1 MEPTA
6 VHAVLDG
13 QDTPFN
19 IAVENGGPDGAGVL
33 CIAQLAPLKRSTSA
47 PRLVQAAIVHAP
59 GAAQEMPLT
68 WRMKPPAR
76 FGVGWIDQVAPFQRS
91 ARVTLAKLLLM

>member
-1 MEPTA
+1 
-6 VHAVLDG
+6 VLDA

-33 CIAQLAPLKRSTSA
+33 CMPQVLPLKRSTRA

-59 GAAQEMPLT
+59 GAAHEMPLT

-76 FGVGWIDQVAPFQRS
+76 FGVGWIDHAAPFHCS
-91 ARVTLAKLLLM
+91 ARVTLTKLLLM